1 MEIVVDTNIIIS
13 ALLRDGLTRRILLL
27 SPFDMYTLAFAQEE
41 IQKHKAELIYKSKL
55 TDEQFGYLIQL
66 IFSRMSLVPLQD
78 IEPFRDR
85 ATGIMMDI
93 DIADSPFLAL
103 AMLLD
108 APIWSND
115 AHFKRQNAAKVL
127 TTKDILPLLGI

>member
-1 MEIVVDTNIIIS
+1 MEIVVDTNILIS
-13 ALLRDGLTRRILLL
+13 ALLRDGLTRKIILL
-27 SPFDMYTLAFAQEE
+27 SPFDMYTLALAQEE
-41 IQKHKAELIYKSKL
+41 ILKHKAELIHKSNL
-55 TDEQFGYLIQL
+55 TDEQFAYLIQL
-66 IFSRMSLVPLQD
+66 IFAKMSLVSSRD

-115 AHFKRQNAAKVL
+115 THFKRQNAARIL
-127 TTKDILPLLGI
+127 TTKDILFLLGI

>member
-1 MEIVVDTNIIIS
+1 
-13 ALLRDGLTRRILLL
+13 
-27 SPFDMYTLAFAQEE
+27 MYTLALAQEE
-41 IQKHKAELIYKSKL
+41 ILKHKAELIHKSNL
-55 TDEQFGYLIQL
+55 TDEQFAYLIQL
-66 IFSRMSLVPLQD
+66 IFAKMSLVSSRD

-115 AHFKRQNAAKVL
+115 THFKRQNAARIL
-127 TTKDILPLLGI
+127 TTKDILFLLGI